1 MPYPIYRPRRLRES
15 PLLRR
20 MVRET
25 VLRTDDLILP
35 FFTVHGRGV
44 REPIISMPGQFRL
57 SIDELLKE
65 CKDAA
70 SMGIPAVLLFG
81 LPRDKDPRGS
91 EAYAEDGII
100 QQAVRA
106 VKDSIPDLLVITDV
120 CLCEYT
126 SHGHCGVVE
135 EDRVKNDP
143 TLDLIARTAL
153 SHAEAGADMVAPSDM
168 MDGRVGAIREAL
180 DESGYQETPI
190 MAYSAKYASAFYGPF
205 REAADSAPQFGDRR
219 SSQMDPA
226 NAQEALREVA
236 LDDASFTE
244 TPIMAYS
251 AKYASC
257 FFEPF
262 RAAAESTPQFGD
274 RRSYQMDPANAQEAM
289 REIALDLDEGADIVM
304 VKPALPYLDVI
315 SRAKLEFGV
324 PLAAYSVSGEYAMIR
339 AAGQLGWL
347 DEERAMLEALT
358 SIRRAGADIVITY
371 FARQAARLLERGLG
385 AR

>member
-1 MPYPIYRPRRLRES
+1 MPNPLYRPRRLRES
-15 PLLRR
+15 PLVRK

-25 VLRTDDLILP
+25 TLKAEDLIYPL
-35 FFTVHGRGV
+35 FAVHGRGV
-44 REPIISMPGQFRL
+44 REPIVSMPGQFRL
-57 SIDELLKE
+57 SVDELLKE

-135 EDRVKNDP
+135 EDQVKNDP

-219 SSQMDPA
+219 S
-226 NAQEALREVA
+226 
-236 LDDASFTE
+236 
-244 TPIMAYS
+244 
-251 AKYASC
+251 
-257 FFEPF
+257 
-262 RAAAESTPQFGD
+262 
-274 RRSYQMDPANAQEAM
+274 YQMDPANATEAM
-289 REIALDLDEGADIVM
+289 REVALDVDEGADIVM
-304 VKPALPYLDVI
+304 VKPALAYLDII
-315 SRAKLEFGV
+315 SRVKNEFGLPV
-324 PLAAYSVSGEYAMIR
+324 AAYSVSGEYAMLR

-347 DEERAMLEALT
+347 DEEAAMMEALT
-358 SIRRAGADIVITY
+358 GIRRAGADIIITY
-371 FARQAARLLERGLG
+371 FAKEVARILERRS
-385 AR
+385 A